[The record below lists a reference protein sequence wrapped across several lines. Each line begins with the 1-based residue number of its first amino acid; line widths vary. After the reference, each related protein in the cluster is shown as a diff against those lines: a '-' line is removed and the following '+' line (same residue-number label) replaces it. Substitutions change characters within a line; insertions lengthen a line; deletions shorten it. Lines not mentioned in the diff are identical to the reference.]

1 MLADY
6 HTHTY
11 LCKHACGEPEEY
23 LREAEKAGLAEIGVS
38 DHCPWP
44 VGYDQECRMFESE
57 YPLYRE
63 IVSKLQSSGSKVKV
77 RLGLEVDWV
86 PDRMDIVREKLD
98 VKDYDYIIGSIH
110 YVDDF
115 AFDNPD
121 MLAEWSKPGKTEWV
135 WEKYAL
141 LLTEYITNFDFNIIG
156 HMDLPKKFGHFS
168 CDMRTFMERTDYAF
182 ELAGKKNMSIE
193 LNTSG
198 LRKPVKEIY
207 PSLDILEL
215 ARARGLT
222 ITLGS
227 DAHRPSDVAANFKEA
242 VELAK
247 LAGYNEFALYAS
259 GKSSLVPLS

>member
-23 LREAEKAGLAEIGVS
+23 LREAEKAGLAEIGIS

-44 VGYDQECRMFESE
+44 VGYDPESRMFEGE

-63 IVSKLQSSGSKVKV
+63 IVSKLQASGSKVKV
-77 RLGLEVDWV
+77 RLGMEVDWV
-86 PDRMDIVREKLD
+86 PGQMDVIREKLD

-110 YVDDF
+110 YVDGF
-115 AFDNPD
+115 PFDNPD
-121 MLAEWSKPGKTEWV
+121 LLDEWAKPGKAEWV
-135 WEKYAL
+135 WETYAL
-141 LLTEYITNFDFNIIG
+141 LLTDYITNFDFNIIG
-156 HMDLPKKFGHFS
+156 HMDLPKKFGHFP
-168 CDMRTFMERTDYAF
+168 CDITKFMERTDYAF

-207 PSLDILEL
+207 PSLDILRL
-215 ARARGLT
+215 AKARGLS

-227 DAHRPSDVAANFKEA
+227 DAHRPSEVGANFKEA

-247 LAGYNEFALYAS
+247 LAGYKEFATYSA
-259 GKSSLVPLS
+259 GIPSLVPLP

>member
-23 LREAEKAGLAEIGVS
+23 LRQAEKAGLSELGVS

-44 VGYDQECRMFESE
+44 LDYDTECRMSESE

-63 IVSKLQSSGSKVKV
+63 IVSKLQSSGSKVKIK
-77 RLGLEVDWV
+77 LGLEVDWV
-86 PDRMDIVREKLD
+86 PGKMEVVREKLD
-98 VKDYDYIIGSIH
+98 VKSYDYIIGSIH

-115 AFDNPD
+115 PFDNPE
-121 MLAEWSKPGKTEWV
+121 MLDEWAKPGKVEWV
-135 WEKYAL
+135 WENYASL
-141 LLTEYITNFDFNIIG
+141 LADYISNFDFNIIG
-156 HMDLPKKFGHFS
+156 HMDLPKKFGHFP
-168 CDMRTFMERTDYAF
+168 CDKKIFMERTDHAF

-207 PSLDILEL
+207 PSLEILKL
-215 ARARGLT
+215 AKARGLS

-227 DAHRPSDVAANFKEA
+227 DAHRPADVGANFKEA

-247 LAGYNEFALYAS
+247 LAGFNEFALYS
-259 GKSSLVPLS
+259 GGRPSFLPLP